1 MKWLFNED
9 ILIIKERRNC
19 CIDCKSILINKNCM
33 IKVRI
38 EYCVLWLILIVLF
51 IYNDIF
57 LEIK

>member
-1 MKWLFNED
+1 
-9 ILIIKERRNC
+9 
-19 CIDCKSILINKNCM
+19 M

-57 LEIK
+57 LERKKLKIIFNKVSNVIFDIKWS